1 VLKNETGSGI
11 TCALSDTGTPG
22 ERFEFTVMDSTGKV
36 VWDSLPTVL
45 PPLSLQVTLGAGDA
59 WRGCVAVPIVLKGQP
74 LPAGTYTL
82 QASLYGSPSFAAV
95 TSFVVNFPIVA
106 N

>member
-1 VLKNETGSGI
+1 
-11 TCALSDTGTPG
+11 
-22 ERFEFTVMDSTGKV
+22 M
-36 VWDSLPTVL
+36 L
-45 PPLSLQVTLGAGDA
+45 PPLSVQVKLGAGDA
-59 WRGCVAVPIVLKGQP
+59 WRGSASVPLFVKGQV

-95 TSFVVNFPIVA
+95 TSFVVNNPIVL